1 MAWVES
7 KGSGFRVRHRNPDGT
22 IDTESGFTS
31 RTAARK
37 RANQINAALTEPTG
51 QHADA
56 GDGDEQLRQIAPL
69 PQPAP
74 NSSPAPQHAPQ
85 PIVPVFGPS
94 TPAGR
99 RPQRRE
105 PSPCPTLQQW
115 TLTWAADHTVAP
127 TTAAKYDSLLRQHI
141 LPAF

>member
-22 IDTESGFTS
+22 IDTESGFAT

-37 RANQINAALTEPTG
+37 RANQINAALAEPTG

-56 GDGDEQLRQIAPL
+56 EHSGEQTRRIVPL
-69 PQPAP
+69 PQPAS
-74 NSSPAPQHAPQ
+74 NSSPAPQRAPQ
-85 PIVPVFGPS
+85 PITPVFGPS
-94 TPAGR
+94 TAAGR

-105 PSPCPTLQQW
+105 PSLCPTL
-115 TLTWAADHTVAP
+115 
-127 TTAAKYDSLLRQHI
+127 
-141 LPAF
+141 